1 MLVFL
6 DHSLLRSLASNPSQL
21 STTAIAIDLAAEAAR
36 QGTHILCGE
45 IATFDTLIAHTNIF
59 SERTRWLLARARTK
73 LPFRQALSE
82 GTKWHVKITT
92 DVLAPTSH
100 VIATGQTEVL
110 LPPATLATHAT
121 LLQPP
126 RFIPENNND
135 GHFFEALT
143 YCLIDQDADY
153 KSHFSTVKLHF
164 DLTQGGG
171 STTGPVYAHA
181 KASKSHFC
189 LAVVDSDQTYPNGPI
204 GPTATAVIAVDNPPN
219 LPEWNARALVLGVR
233 AVENLFP
240 RNDLLKAADELDT
253 ALGETALRVVEAHA
267 GRPQWNYL
275 HLKKGVRCFD
285 IKPANTP
292 AGKFLRDATAFGG
305 CPNLPPNA
313 CADREKC
320 HTTVISALGDKLLAK
335 ICSKK
340 PIQLSLDLIQD
351 ALLLPHIRQLCD
363 EMISAF
369 CGDTPAL
376 GE

>member
-6 DHSLLRSLASNPSQL
+6 DHSLLRSLAGNPSQL
-21 STTAIAIDLAAEAAR
+21 SATAIAIDLAAEAAR
-36 QGTHILCGE
+36 QGTHVLCGE
-45 IATFDTLIAHTNIF
+45 ITTFDALIAHTNIF

-73 LPFRQALSE
+73 SPFRQSLAA
-82 GTKWHVKITT
+82 GTKWHVRVTS

-110 LPPATLATHAT
+110 LPPTTLATHAT
-121 LLQPP
+121 LLQRP

-143 YCLIDQDADY
+143 YCFIEADEDY
-153 KSHFSTVKLHF
+153 RSQFSTVKLHF

-189 LAVVDSDQTYPNGPI
+189 LAVVDSDQTYPKGPV
-204 GPTATAVIAVDNPPN
+204 GPTAAAVIAVDSAPN
-219 LPEWNARALVLGVR
+219 MPEWNARSLVLGVR

-240 RNDLLKAADELDT
+240 RSDLLKAADELDI
-253 ALGETALRVVEAHA
+253 ALGETALGVVTSHA
-267 GRPQWNYL
+267 GRTQWDYL

-292 AGKFLRDATAFGG
+292 AGKFLRDATAFEG
-305 CPNLPPNA
+305 CPNRPPNA

-320 HTTVISALGDKLLAK
+320 HTTVVAALGDKLLAQ

-340 PIQLSLDLIQD
+340 PIQLNLDLVAD
-351 ALLLPHIRQLCD
+351 AMLLPHIKQLCD

-369 CGDTPAL
+369 CGDIPVL
-376 GE
+376 